1 MTSPFTLL
9 YRLAETLA
17 AISMILILLLV
28 GGGIALRA
36 AGFQLAGSDDLA
48 AYCLVA
54 IFFLA
59 LGPTYRHAEHI
70 RVGLLI
76 DRLPPSARN
85 PLEFLLTV
93 LAAVGTAW
101 ATCWLARLV
110 YDSHRFGDV
119 AQGLLPVPLWIPQ
132 LSMAVGTAILL
143 IALLEDVVRCSRGL
157 KPSYLEIPETT
168 ADSQPHFER

>member
-1 MTSPFTLL
+1 MTSPFALL
-9 YRLAETLA
+9 YRLAEMLA

-28 GGGIALRA
+28 GGGIVLRT

-70 RVGLLI
+70 RVGLVI
-76 DRLPPSARN
+76 DRLPTAARK
-85 PLEFLLTV
+85 PLECLLTV
-93 LAAVGTAW
+93 LAALCTAW
-101 ATCWLARLV
+101 ATWWLGRLV

-132 LSMAVGTAILL
+132 LSMVVGAAILL
-143 IALLEDVVRCSRGL
+143 VALLEDLVRCARGL
-157 KPSYLEIPETT
+157 KPSYLEVSDQT
-168 ADSQPHFER
+168 ADDQPLFER